1 MKAVNAQLVKT
12 NRTAIKNC
20 KILDNK
26 LCNAVKYIEV
36 QAEKITKQTT
46 LIDVLEKCSTELDK
60 VLNMVEEV
68 SDTEK
73 RMTKLYPKV
82 QMMKDDVKELEKHV
96 KQIAMENRIEACN
109 EEIEAMEVIDVIT
122 DKYDAR
128 SGNIKNL
135 ERCTKKEIYQK

>member
-1 MKAVNAQLVKT
+1 
-12 NRTAIKNC
+12 
-20 KILDNK
+20 
-26 LCNAVKYIEV
+26 
-36 QAEKITKQTT
+36 
-46 LIDVLEKCSTELDK
+46 
-60 VLNMVEEV
+60 
-68 SDTEK
+68 
-73 RMTKLYPKV
+73 MTKLHPKV

-135 ERCTKKEIYQK
+135 ERCTKKEIYQDTNHHQNGIITKRRININRTKKEVPHFSAKIK